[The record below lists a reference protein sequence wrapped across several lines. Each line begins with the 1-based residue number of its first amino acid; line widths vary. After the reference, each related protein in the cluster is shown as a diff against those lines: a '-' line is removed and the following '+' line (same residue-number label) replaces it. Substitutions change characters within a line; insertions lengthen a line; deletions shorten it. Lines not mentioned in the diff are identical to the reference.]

1 MIAAELHNQARYL
14 RKQRLHLLYKER
26 DRIPEVHYGHRLKNG
41 NKIQVVRIYPHDPS
55 CSKKKM
61 QYDVGT
67 PQADALVKAAGR
79 REEIQNEI
87 SRLRFRGELDYDSPH
102 AWLHEYMDSSYREPI
117 KSEGF
122 DFSREAFDKLVEKND
137 QGFSKVYPFD
147 GRLFRSK
154 SEMITAQLLRSLD
167 LDYKYEVEVHIGN
180 HMYYVDFAVYCKET
194 GRYFFIE
201 HFGMMDDES
210 YRIKTWGKIS
220 TYLTN
225 GFREGLDILFIY
237 ENWNAGF
244 YRDISFSKI
253 LGIVMSQNMLL

>member
-1 MIAAELHNQARYL
+1 MIAAELYNQARYL
-14 RKQRLHLLYKER
+14 RKQRLHLLYRER
-26 DRIPEVHYGHRLKNG
+26 DKIPTVHYGHRVKNG
-41 NKIQVVRIYPHDPS
+41 KKIQVVRVYPHDS
-55 CSKKKM
+55 SYSKRRL

-67 PQADALVKAAGR
+67 PQADALVRATNR
-79 REEIQNEI
+79 REEIQKEI
-87 SRLRFRGELDYDSPH
+87 SKLRFHYELDFDSPP
-102 AWLHEYMDSSYREPI
+102 ACFREYMDSTYHEPI
-117 KSEGF
+117 NFENF
-122 DFSREAFDKLVEKND
+122 DFSREAFDKFVEKND
-137 QGFSKVYPFD
+137 MSFSKVYPFD

-154 SEMITAQLLRSLD
+154 SEMITAQLLQSLD
-167 LDYKYEVEVHIGN
+167 LEYKYEVEVHIGN
-180 HMYYVDFAVYCKET
+180 HTYYVDFAVYCKET

-237 ENWNAGF
+237 ENWNTGF
-244 YRDISFSKI
+244 YRDITFSKI